1 MNALVEKGEIREP
14 YLNIMS
20 RVIATP
26 YLQIMDNA
34 GHNEWSINET
44 EVKHLLEGDGFN
56 ALTLEDKVN
65 LYESGIIDPVKVT
78 KSSLKTAISI
88 ALLVLTT
95 EVAIIGG
102 ENDEMVLPHMG

>member
-1 MNALVEKGEIREP
+1 
-14 YLNIMS
+14 
-20 RVIATP
+20 
-26 YLQIMDNA
+26 
-34 GHNEWSINET
+34 
-44 EVKHLLEGDGFN
+44 
-56 ALTLEDKVN
+56 